1 MNASGTDL
9 EPVLRK
15 DSLSAVLFAA
25 TAAGIMFFPNY
36 IAWGQDQAA
45 AAYLLRMNRNQLG
58 AANPAVAKIMH
69 VQSCA
74 WYTWRTRSDGT

>member
-1 MNASGTDL
+1 
-9 EPVLRK
+9 
-15 DSLSAVLFAA
+15 
-25 TAAGIMFFPNY
+25 MFFPNY